1 MAKSKYRDRHHKT
14 EEEKNL
20 TWVLDKEDM
29 KGRDPDEVT
38 PAQLADAEFERQ
50 AAALAAGQ
58 EDEVYGFWGKVY
70 KLQQKYEKRIPHA
83 TVKKKTYLIL
93 LVLLGWMGG
102 HRYYEH
108 RWVLGAIYTAFCWTG
123 IPFAMCVIDAMI
135 VIPKKADE
143 NGMITM

>member
-1 MAKSKYRDRHHKT
+1 MISALFCVTRWGWGYDRYLEEANTGRGLKLSRSRWMKYY
-14 EEEKNL
+14 L
-20 TWVLDKEDM
+20 QFIL
-29 KGRDPDEVT
+29 
-38 PAQLADAEFERQ
+38 PA
-50 AAALAAGQ
+50 
-58 EDEVYGFWGKVY
+58 
-70 KLQQKYEKRIPHA
+70 
-83 TVKKKTYLIL
+83 LIL

>member
-1 MAKSKYRDRHHKT
+1 M
-14 EEEKNL
+14 L
-20 TWVLDKEDM
+20 TRVHDKHDK

>member
-1 MAKSKYRDRHHKT
+1 MAT
-14 EEEKNL
+14 EHN
-20 TWVLDKEDM
+20 TQDIVLA
-29 KGRDPDEVT
+29 RRRRNRRRRL
-38 PAQLADAEFERQ
+38 Q
-50 AAALAAGQ
+50 
-58 EDEVYGFWGKVY
+58 
-70 KLQQKYEKRIPHA
+70 KLF
-83 TVKKKTYLIL
+83 LIL

>member
-1 MAKSKYRDRHHKT
+1 MAKGKYRDRKKK
-14 EEEKNL
+14 EKDKDEV
-20 TWVLDKEDM
+20 WVFSKEDM
-29 KGRDPDEVT
+29 RGRDPNEVT
-38 PAQLADAEFERQ
+38 PAQLADADFERQ
-50 AAALAAGQ
+50 AARLAAGE
-58 EDEVYGFWGKVY
+58 EDEVFGFWGKVY
-70 KLQQKYEKRIPHA
+70 KLQQKYEARIPHA

-108 RWVLGAIYTAFCWTG
+108 RWVLGAIYTAFFWTG

-143 NGMITM
+143 NGYITM

>member
-1 MAKSKYRDRHHKT
+1 
-14 EEEKNL
+14 
-20 TWVLDKEDM
+20 
-29 KGRDPDEVT
+29 
-38 PAQLADAEFERQ
+38 
-50 AAALAAGQ
+50 
-58 EDEVYGFWGKVY
+58 
-70 KLQQKYEKRIPHA
+70 
-83 TVKKKTYLIL
+83 
-93 LVLLGWMGG
+93 MGG